1 MNLVAVI
8 FARHLKWLG
17 RINLNRR
24 GQFLIWPRLKDL
36 SLYFWYDNILT
47 GILTVMLG
55 GIGGR
60 RRRGRQRMRLVNGI
74 TSSMDVSLGK
84 LWEFVMDTEAWCAVI
99 HRVSKSQ
106 IRLSNR
112 TELNW
117 SVCTLDSLKHFEEI
131 GNVTRLRK
139 GPETIKR
146 CFYI

>member
-1 MNLVAVI
+1 MNVDAVI
-8 FARHLKWLG
+8 FARHWKWLG
-17 RINLNRR
+17 RINFNGRS
-24 GQFLIWPRLKDL
+24 QFLIWPRFEDL
-36 SLYFWYDNILT
+36 SLYFWYNNILT
-47 GILTVMLG
+47 GTLTTMLG
-55 GIGGR
+55 RIGGR

-99 HRVSKSQ
+99 HRVAKSGT
-106 IRLSNR
+106 RLIDW

-117 SVCTLDSLKHFEEI
+117 TVCILDSLKPLEEI